1 MSVKPEQK
9 DLANYE
15 NNEKTYTKVDTT
27 AGSVSGVTIA
37 VPKATAVFYGTVKD
51 NLGNPLPGVA
61 IYSSD
66 SNGNYETDGYS
77 DTAGNYVAGALGGL
91 SNDQW
96 QASYDSSS
104 ITSYIFAGGSGN
116 VTLSSGQAYHQNF
129 TGLLAT
135 NRITGSVQFNGNPV
149 SGVGV
154 NANAT
159 INGAGYQASTSH
171 TDTNGNYS
179 LEHV

>member
-51 NLGNPLPGVA
+51 NLGNPFSGVA

-66 SNGNYETDGYS
+66 NNDNYETDGYS
-77 DTAGNYVAGALGGL
+77 DAAGNYVAG
-91 SNDQW
+91 
-96 QASYDSSS
+96 
-104 ITSYIFAGGSGN
+104 
-116 VTLSSGQAYHQNF
+116 
-129 TGLLAT
+129 LLAD
-135 NRITGSVQFNGNPV
+135 RK
-149 SGVGV
+149 
-154 NANAT
+154 T
-159 INGAGYQASTSH
+159 INGRRLTTPAA
-171 TDTNGNYS
+171 
-179 LEHV
+179 LPVMFLR